1 MNRFWYYASKEK
13 KRKEK
18 KSQKERTQCKK
29 DQKVNLF
36 LVSWTNLKVL
46 AYPSIKGTSLSI
58 CFTAL
63 ILPSSVVGIETWI
76 SSCAFFKSSNS
87 STSDC
92 AEELT
97 WMPMAIPSTMIKSK
111 IDKRHQCCLRNRT
124 PGNVKNRI
132 CHYLMQSIHSSETL
146 WEWQLSIYRFHN
158 KE

>member
-1 MNRFWYYASKEK
+1 MNCFWYYACKEK
-13 KRKEK
+13 RRKKEN
-18 KSQKERTQCKK
+18 KSRQKK
-29 DQKVNLF
+29 DQNVNLF

-97 WMPMAIPSTMIKSK
+97 WMPMAIPRTMIKSK

-124 PGNVKNRI
+124 PKNIRKYNSLPCAVYTFRWNALRLTI
-132 CHYLMQSIHSSETL
+132 IKISV
-146 WEWQLSIYRFHN
+146 HN
-158 KE
+158 K